1 MSNAT
6 QWVSRGRDVR
16 PGADIY
22 GSGFPARCRSASAGG
37 DCTVL
42 SNPPPACN
50 LLRHRDVVFQLPPNL
65 AAGLILMA
73 ASPGGAMANILSRF
87 ADGDLAL
94 NLTLTASNAMLA
106 IITLPLILAVNR
118 VDTAGA

>member
-6 QWVSRGRDVR
+6 QW
-16 PGADIY
+16 
-22 GSGFPARCRSASAGG
+22 FPLMIA
-37 DCTVL
+37 
-42 SNPPPACN
+42 
-50 LLRHRDVVFQLPPNL
+50 VV
-65 AAGLILMA
+65 
-73 ASPGGAMANILSRF
+73 

-106 IITLPLILAVNR
+106 IIPIPLILAVNR